1 VPKKTKAGGGKI
13 KHTEVV
19 IVIKN
24 HDAPQQQLED
34 LIALGESLAPKFLAE
49 IGAAGKQF
57 EVTSNNKHRHK

>member
-1 VPKKTKAGGGKI
+1 MPKKTKAGGGKI

-24 HDAPQQQLED
+24 HETPQQLLED
-34 LIALGESLAPKFLAE
+34 LRALGESLAPKFLAE

-57 EVTSNNKHRHK
+57 EVTSRNQHLHK